1 MKLFFTIFFLFFYIF
16 NTFAD
21 EELKEKVDQFDNW
34 NLVCVTQDNNEKCEI
49 NHTIE
54 IENTELSLRIVYQL
68 IKNENL
74 ENLIEMFSIITP
86 LGVNLT
92 KNTALIFP
100 EDKGQINLSFI
111 KCEAYGCILAI
122 NNMMQDSEE
131 LKVFEILKKN
141 LLSQNEFSIFL
152 DVFMEEPLKINGSLK
167 GFEQSLEAL
176 KSKV

>member
-1 MKLFFTIFFLFFYIF
+1 MKLLITIFFLFFHIF

-100 EDKGQINLSFI
+100 ADKDQINLSF
-111 KCEAYGCILAI
+111 
-122 NNMMQDSEE
+122 MFSP
-131 LKVFEILKKN
+131 
-141 LLSQNEFSIFL
+141 QNGI
-152 DVFMEEPLKINGSLK
+152 VKAK
-167 GFEQSLEAL
+167 Q
-176 KSKV
+176 